1 MQYLEDGKSKKE
13 EKKSHK
19 IKSRQ
24 KEKLKA
30 RQIVIL
36 KHIARYQIDIKICR
50 KREREKNKKWLLLQ
64 AEINCASSS
73 S

>member
-1 MQYLEDGKSKKE
+1 MVNQKNE

-50 KREREKNKKWLLLQ
+50 KRKTKSGFCFERKLIVPAVLLKFF
-64 AEINCASSS
+64 
-73 S
+73 

>member
-1 MQYLEDGKSKKE
+1 MVNQKKKKE

-24 KEKLKA
+24 NEKLKA

-36 KHIARYQIDIKICR
+36 KHRDIRQILKYVQ
-50 KREREKNKKWLLLQ
+50 REREKQKV
-64 AEINCASSS
+64 AFASSGN
-73 S
+73 